1 MGPHLGLMT
10 KSLYTEK
17 HQRLC
22 NLLIKARRKRGLTQE
37 QVAKALGR
45 PQSFVAKYEV
55 GERRLDL
62 LEFLEVADALRLNPA
77 RLIKLLGK

>member
-1 MGPHLGLMT
+1 MT
-10 KSLYTEK
+10 KSLYTER
-17 HQRLC
+17 HARLC
-22 NLLIKARRKRGLTQE
+22 GLLIEARKKRGLTQH

-62 LEFLEVADALRLNPA
+62 LEFLEVADALRVDPSQF
-77 RLIKLLGK
+77 IKQLKH

>member
-1 MGPHLGLMT
+1 MT

-17 HQRLC
+17 HERLC
-22 NLLIKARRKRGLTQE
+22 GLLIQARRKRGLTQE

-62 LEFLEVADALRLNPA
+62 LEFLEVADALGLNPT
-77 RLIKLLGK
+77 RLIKQLG